1 MCRRRFDSCRPYI
14 ILSSQWLLRRW
25 HWNEISCKTG
35 RGVEGRKGSG
45 WQKKRSQAHDLFRP
59 CDVSGAGRGRNWE
72 WHSWLEL
79 PNCHFLSSLFTH
91 SRSLSRTFEE
101 RRTDMCLLVQ
111 PSLLTVI
118 TVVHEHSINYQHPS
132 AWHGR
137 GNGEQEGSGASMQ
150 DSILYLFVNKWNTE
164 LCSPSLL
171 PVFSSFHP
179 SWCIIAFGGPRWLGT
194 IKSQSKL
201 NS

>member
-1 MCRRRFDSCRPYI
+1 MLQQDMAGILTEGVRVIWQDRPHVLLEYSENVPPSLRLVSSVHHSVFPVTLMRRVGGIETECPA
-14 ILSSQWLLRRW
+14 
-25 HWNEISCKTG
+25 KTG

-45 WQKKRSQAHDLFRP
+45 WQQKRSQARDLFRP
-59 CDVSGAGRGRNWE
+59 RDMSGAGRGRNWE

-91 SRSLSRTFEE
+91 SGSLSWTFEE

-118 TVVHEHSINYQHPS
+118 TVVHERSITIRHPS

-137 GNGEQEGSGASMQ
+137 ENGE
-150 DSILYLFVNKWNTE
+150 
-164 LCSPSLL
+164 
-171 PVFSSFHP
+171 
-179 SWCIIAFGGPRWLGT
+179 RRR
-194 IKSQSKL
+194 
-201 NS
+201 

>member
-1 MCRRRFDSCRPYI
+1 MFYWSIQKIP
-14 ILSSQWLLRRW
+14 SPPSLRLVPFVNHSVFPVTVTWRVGGT
-25 HWNEISCKTG
+25 EMEFPAKKG

-45 WQKKRSQAHDLFRP
+45 WQKKRSQARDLFRP
-59 CDVSGAGRGRNWE
+59 RDMSGAGRGRNWE

-118 TVVHEHSINYQHPS
+118 TVVHEHSISIQHPS
-132 AWHGR
+132 AWHR
-137 GNGEQEGSGASMQ
+137 RINGEQEGNGA
-150 DSILYLFVNKWNTE
+150 LT
-164 LCSPSLL
+164 
-171 PVFSSFHP
+171 
-179 SWCIIAFGGPRWLGT
+179 
-194 IKSQSKL
+194 
-201 NS
+201 